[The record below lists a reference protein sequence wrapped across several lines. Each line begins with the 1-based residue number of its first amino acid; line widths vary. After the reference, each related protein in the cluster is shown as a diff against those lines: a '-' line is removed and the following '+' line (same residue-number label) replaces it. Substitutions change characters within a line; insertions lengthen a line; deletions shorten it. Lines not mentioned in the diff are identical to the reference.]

1 MSTMV
6 LPPVPAAWPVWTVAP
21 PFVSLCAS
29 TPPPARWTVRRTAAG
44 TSSPPGTG
52 KKKYTHTFNLII
64 ESLKADQSYRSMIIQ
79 LIIVL
84 EFKKKKNCT
93 NLSWMLRVVN
103 RGGGHSAVLFSF
115 SQFTFHKNQSL
126 TIPVKSLSS
135 LHPNAPLR
143 QAHFSVF
150 IFPVDKNSEST
161 I

>member
-1 MSTMV
+1 
-6 LPPVPAAWPVWTVAP
+6 
-21 PFVSLCAS
+21 
-29 TPPPARWTVRRTAAG
+29 
-44 TSSPPGTG
+44 
-52 KKKYTHTFNLII
+52 
-64 ESLKADQSYRSMIIQ
+64 MIIQ

-84 EFKKKKNCT
+84 EFKKKKTAQICPEC
-93 NLSWMLRVVN
+93 LGWLIEGG
-103 RGGGHSAVLFSF
+103 GGGHSAVLFSF

>member
-1 MSTMV
+1 
-6 LPPVPAAWPVWTVAP
+6 
-21 PFVSLCAS
+21 
-29 TPPPARWTVRRTAAG
+29 
-44 TSSPPGTG
+44 
-52 KKKYTHTFNLII
+52 
-64 ESLKADQSYRSMIIQ
+64 MIIQ

-84 EFKKKKNCT
+84 ELKKKTAQICPEC
-93 NLSWMLRVVN
+93 LGWLIE
-103 RGGGHSAVLFSF
+103 GGSHSAVLFSF